1 MKNPITILVVE
12 DEMIIA
18 AKISLRLTNL
28 GYEVTGIV
36 PRGEEALLHIEQ
48 NAPDIVLL
56 DINLKGSIDG
66 IDIAAQIIK
75 NNWQC
80 VIIYLTANTDEATF
94 NRAKATRPFAFLSK
108 PIKPI
113 DLQRT
118 IELTEEQILKQ
129 REIEDSV
136 NSSMPELQGG
146 NDTHELLS
154 DGEFLTDR
162 IFVKV
167 KQKMV
172 KIFVSDIL
180 YIAADRSYCQIFTKQ
195 ETHLLSVPLKNVED
209 KLSKSQ
215 FMRIHRS
222 YLVNIKAIDEM
233 TDTHV
238 FISKKVIPLNT
249 NAKEDLFKRLQR
261 V

>member
-28 GYEVTGIV
+28 GYEVAGIV

-66 IDIAAQIIK
+66 IDIATEIIK
-75 NNWQC
+75 KQWQC
-80 VIIYLTANTDEATF
+80 AIIYLTANNDEATF

-118 IELTEEQILKQ
+118 IELTEERILKQ
-129 REIEDSV
+129 REIENVEENPMKESKLIEGTQEHLD
-136 NSSMPELQGG
+136 
-146 NDTHELLS
+146 
-154 DGEFLTDR
+154 DGAFLTDR

-180 YIAADRSYCQIFTKQ
+180 YIEADRSYCQIFTKQ

-209 KLSKSQ
+209 KLSNTQ

-222 YLVNIKAIDEM
+222 FLVNIKLIDEIS
-233 TDTHV
+233 DTHV
-238 FISKKVIPLNT
+238 FIKKQALPINT
-249 NAKEDLFKRLQR
+249 SAKEELFKRLKR

>member
-1 MKNPITILVVE
+1 MKNPISILVVE

-18 AKISLRLTNL
+18 AKISLRLTKL
-28 GYEVTGIV
+28 GYEVAGIV
-36 PRGEEALLHIEQ
+36 PGGEEAILFIEQ

-56 DINLKGSIDG
+56 DINLKGKIDG
-66 IDIAAQIIK
+66 IDIANRIIE
-75 NNWQC
+75 NQWQC
-80 VIIYLTANTDEATF
+80 VIIYLTANNDETTF

-108 PIKPI
+108 PIKPL

-118 IELTEEQILKQ
+118 IELTVERILKQ
-129 REIEDSV
+129 REIEDS
-136 NSSMPELQGG
+136 SKKALQISEERIE
-146 NDTHELLS
+146 NEY
-154 DGEFLTDR
+154 FLTDR

-180 YIAADRSYCQIFTKQ
+180 YIEADRSYCQVFTKQ
-195 ETHLLSVPLKNVED
+195 KTHVLSVPLKNVED
-209 KLSKSQ
+209 KLSNSQ

-233 TDTHV
+233 TDSHV
-238 FISKKVIPLNT
+238 YVGKQAIPINV